1 MPCTRSQPRRSNV
14 NSARA
19 GSVSGTML
27 HVSPP
32 RARDDRVDLCEAVA
46 TDEEKIA
53 RARTAMPAEATLSRL
68 ADTLRALGDLTRLRI
83 VCALAT
89 ERVDELCV
97 CDLATLVGVSDSA
110 VSHSLR
116 TLRQLGLVRYRKAGK
131 IAYYTLDHTHLAE
144 LVREGVRHTE
154 HDA

>member
-1 MPCTRSQPRRSNV
+1 MPSSRSQPRRSDV
-14 NSARA
+14 NRARA
-19 GSVSGTML
+19 GGVSGTRL
-27 HVSPP
+27 RASSP
-32 RARDDRVDLCEAVA
+32 RARDDRADLCEVLVI
-46 TDEEKIA
+46 DQEKIA
-53 RARTAMPAEATLSRL
+53 RARAAMPAEATLSRL
-68 ADTLRALGDLTRLRI
+68 ADTLRPLGDMTRLRI

-89 ERVDELCV
+89 EGVDELCV

-131 IAYYTLDHTHLAE
+131 IAYYTLDDTHVGE

-154 HDA
+154 RNG